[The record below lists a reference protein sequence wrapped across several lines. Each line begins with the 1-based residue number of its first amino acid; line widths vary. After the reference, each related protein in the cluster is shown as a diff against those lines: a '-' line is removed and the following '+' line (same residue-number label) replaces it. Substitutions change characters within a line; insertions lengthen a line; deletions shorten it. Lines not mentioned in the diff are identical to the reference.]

1 MTGSR
6 RSFLLRTAFG
16 AAFGSQFLLALGAE
30 TPVTPPGVLIVS
42 TWPFAAPGNDR
53 ALQALLQGSSPLD
66 AVEQG
71 VRVVETGENSG
82 SVGLGGI
89 PNAAGVVQ
97 LDASIME
104 GRNHRAGSVAALEG
118 FAHPISVARR
128 VMEKTPHV
136 LLVGEGARLF
146 ALREGFE
153 GLNNDGPKK
162 HAAWFEKQKSQ
173 AAAAGAQEK
182 GHDTITLLV
191 LSENGRIAGGCST
204 SGLANKL
211 PGRVGDSPIIGGGLY
226 VDDEVGAA
234 GATGR
239 GENIMRYCGSF
250 LVVEYMRQGMA
261 PAEACLKVVERIVAD
276 QPDGKDP
283 QVNFIALDK
292 QGRYGAAGS
301 ARGFNYCV
309 TTKNDK
315 TKVVTAPAAT
325 SKAIRSEGGHR

>member
-1 MTGSR
+1 MPFSR
-6 RSFLLRTAFG
+6 RSFLSRAPVALITSKFVLDL
-16 AAFGSQFLLALGAE
+16 AAAP
-30 TPVTPPGVLIVS
+30 PVTPPGVLIVS
-42 TWPFAAPGNDR
+42 TWPFAVPGNDR
-53 ALQALLQGSSPLD
+53 ALEILLNGGPPLD

-71 VRVVETGENSG
+71 VRVVETGPNSG

-104 GRNHRAGSVAALEG
+104 GREHKAGSVAALEG
-118 FAHPISVARR
+118 FAHPISIARR

-146 ALREGFE
+146 ALKEGFE
-153 GLNNDGPKK
+153 SESNDGPQK
-162 HAAWFEKQKSQ
+162 HAAWFEKQKADAIATPPKQS
-173 AAAAGAQEK
+173 

-191 LSENGRIAGGCST
+191 LGSDGRIAGGCST
-204 SGLANKL
+204 SGIAHKM

-226 VDDEVGAA
+226 VDDAVGAA

-250 LVVEYMRQGMA
+250 LVVEYMRQGLS
-261 PAEACLKVVERIVAD
+261 PAEACLKVVNRIVAD
-276 QPDGKDP
+276 QPAGKDP

-301 ARGFNYCV
+301 AQGFKYCV
-309 TTKNDK
+309 TTRAEK
-315 TKVVTAPAAT
+315 TSVLTAPGGSAKPIGA
-325 SKAIRSEGGHR
+325 EGGHR